1 MSDIKEV
8 SVFAGS
14 FDVALTKVY
23 NQYEYGKYLTI
34 KLIQIQTSTFNKQN
48 SFEYVFEVKE
58 G

>member
-14 FDVALTKVY
+14 FDVALNKVY
-23 NQYEYGKYLTI
+23 NQYENGKYLTI
-34 KLIQIQTSTFNKQN
+34 KLIQIQTSTFDKQN